1 MDSCQ
6 RGEIGMM
13 KYLSRD
19 ISLQLDVSRCTGCGM
34 CEVVCPHGVF
44 AIESKKARLLDREA
58 CIECGACALNCPV
71 DAIAVAS
78 GVGCAEAIING
89 LITWQETCCGDGECC
104 SSAKTSRTRRVEEN
118 RD

>member
-1 MDSCQ
+1 
-6 RGEIGMM
+6 M

-19 ISLQLDVSRCTGCGM
+19 VSLQLDRSRCTGCGM

-44 AIESKKARLLDREA
+44 AIESKKARLLDRRA

-71 DAIAVAS
+71 DAIVVAR

-89 LITWQETCCGDGECC
+89 LITGQEACCGDGECC
-104 SSAKTSRTRRVEEN
+104 SSGESSQTGRVEEN
-118 RD
+118 KE